1 MYFIMNRSRAPDLQE
16 KGLNYIQLLV
26 FGRIKV
32 ILLQNRES
40 TMDRSGKFAGEN
52 PFEIAKDW
60 MDQAK
65 ELELNDANAIALAT
79 VDNTGLPNV
88 RMVLLKEIE
97 DNAFVFYTN
106 YESKKGRE
114 LIASGK
120 AAFVIH
126 WKSLR
131 RQIRVRGSVEK
142 AEGKQADSYF
152 DSRSP
157 QSRVGAI
164 ASRQSQVIKNR
175 SVLENWY
182 EQALKDNGATPSRP
196 SFWGGFRINPVE
208 IEFWAD
214 GEARLHD
221 RFRWTRDQNG
231 SEWSIDRLSP

>member
-1 MYFIMNRSRAPDLQE
+1 MNRSRAPDLQE

-26 FGRIKV
+26 FGCIKV

-164 ASRQSQVIKNR
+164 ASRQSQVIKDR

>member
-1 MYFIMNRSRAPDLQE
+1 MNRSRAPDLQE

-164 ASRQSQVIKNR
+164 ASRQSQVIKDR

-221 RFRWTRDQNG
+221 RFRWTRDQNR

>member
-32 ILLQNRES
+32 ILIQNRES

-164 ASRQSQVIKNR
+164 ASRQSQIIKDR

-182 EQALKDNGATPSRP
+182 EQALKENGATPSRP

-221 RFRWTRDQNG
+221 RFRWTRAQNG

>member
-32 ILLQNRES
+32 ILIQNRES

-231 SEWSIDRLSP
+231 SDWSIDRLSP

>member
-79 VDNTGLPNV
+79 VDDTGLPNV

-114 LIASGK
+114 LIASGQV
-120 AAFVIH
+120 AFVIH

-142 AEGKQADSYF
+142 AQGKQADSYF

-164 ASRQSQVIKNR
+164 ASRQSQIIKDR

-182 EQALKDNGATPSRP
+182 EKALKENGATPSRP

-221 RFRWTRDQNG
+221 RFRWTRAQNG

>member
-1 MYFIMNRSRAPDLQE
+1 MCFIMNRSRAPDLQE

-32 ILLQNRES
+32 ILLQNREN

-164 ASRQSQVIKNR
+164 ASRQSQIIKDR

-221 RFRWTRDQNG
+221 RFRWTRAQNG

>member
-1 MYFIMNRSRAPDLQE
+1 MFFIMNRSRAPDLQE

-79 VDNTGLPNV
+79 VDDTGLPNV

-114 LIASGK
+114 LIASGQV
-120 AAFVIH
+120 AFVIH

-142 AEGKQADSYF
+142 AQGKQADSYF

-164 ASRQSQVIKNR
+164 ASRQSQIIKDR

-182 EQALKDNGATPSRP
+182 EKALKENGATPSRP

-221 RFRWTRDQNG
+221 RFRWTRAQNG

>member
-164 ASRQSQVIKNR
+164 ASRQSQVIRDR

>member
-1 MYFIMNRSRAPDLQE
+1 MLSNKDR
-16 KGLNYIQLLV
+16 K
-26 FGRIKV
+26 
-32 ILLQNRES
+32 
-40 TMDRSGKFAGEN
+40 MDRAGKFAGEN

-60 MDQAK
+60 MNQAK
-65 ELELNDANAIALAT
+65 EQELNDANAIALAT
-79 VDNTGLPNV
+79 VDSNGLPNV

-97 DNAFVFYTN
+97 ENAFVFYTN

-114 LIASGK
+114 LIASGQ

-142 AEGKQADSYF
+142 AQGKQADAYF

-157 QSRVGAI
+157 QSRVGAV
-164 ASRQSQVIKNR
+164 ASRQSQVINDR
-175 SVLENWY
+175 SVLESWY
-182 EQALKDNGATPSRP
+182 EEALAANGTTPSRP
-196 SFWGGFRINPVE
+196 SFWGGFRINPTE

-221 RFRWTRDQNG
+221 RFRWTRDTNQNN
-231 SEWSIDRLSP
+231 WSIDRLSP

>member
-32 ILLQNRES
+32 ILIQNRES

-164 ASRQSQVIKNR
+164 ASRQSQVIKDR

-221 RFRWTRDQNG
+221 RFRWTRAQNG
-231 SEWSIDRLSP
+231 SDWSIDRLSP

>member
-32 ILLQNRES
+32 ILIQNRES

-164 ASRQSQVIKNR
+164 ASRQSQIIKDR

-182 EQALKDNGATPSRP
+182 EQALKENGATPSRP

-231 SEWSIDRLSP
+231 SDWSIDRLSP

>member
-79 VDNTGLPNV
+79 VDDTGLPNV

-97 DNAFVFYTN
+97 ANAFVFYTN

-114 LIASGK
+114 LIASGQV
-120 AAFVIH
+120 AFVIH

-142 AEGKQADSYF
+142 AQGKQADSYF

-164 ASRQSQVIKNR
+164 ASRQSQIIKDR

-182 EQALKDNGATPSRP
+182 EKALKENGATPSRP

-221 RFRWTRDQNG
+221 RFRWTRAQNG

>member
-79 VDNTGLPNV
+79 VDDTGLPNV

-114 LIASGK
+114 LIASGQV
-120 AAFVIH
+120 AFVIH

-142 AEGKQADSYF
+142 AQGKQADSYF

-164 ASRQSQVIKNR
+164 ASRQSQIIKDR

-221 RFRWTRDQNG
+221 RFRWTRAQNG

>member
-32 ILLQNRES
+32 ILIQNRES

>member
-164 ASRQSQVIKNR
+164 ASRQSQVIRDR

-221 RFRWTRDQNG
+221 RFRWTRAQNG

>member
-1 MYFIMNRSRAPDLQE
+1 
-16 KGLNYIQLLV
+16 
-26 FGRIKV
+26 
-32 ILLQNRES
+32 
-40 TMDRSGKFAGEN
+40 MDREGKFAGEN

-60 MDQAK
+60 MKQAK
-65 ELELNDANAIALAT
+65 EQELNDANAIALAT
-79 VDNTGLPNV
+79 VDSNGLPNV

-97 DNAFVFYTN
+97 ENAFVFYTN

-114 LIASGK
+114 LIASGQ

-142 AEGKQADSYF
+142 AQGKQADAYF

-157 QSRVGAI
+157 QSRVGAV
-164 ASRQSQVIKNR
+164 ASRQSQVINDR
-175 SVLENWY
+175 SVLEGWY
-182 EQALKDNGATPSRP
+182 EEALAANGTTPSRP
-196 SFWGGFRINPVE
+196 SFWGGFRINPTE

-221 RFRWTRDQNG
+221 RFRWTRDTNQNN
-231 SEWSIDRLSP
+231 WSIDRLSP

>member
-32 ILLQNRES
+32 ILIQNRES

-164 ASRQSQVIKNR
+164 ASRQSQVIRDR

-221 RFRWTRDQNG
+221 RFRWTRAQNG

>member
-32 ILLQNRES
+32 ILIQNRES

-164 ASRQSQVIKNR
+164 ASRQSQVIKDR

-231 SEWSIDRLSP
+231 SDWSIDRLSP

>member
-1 MYFIMNRSRAPDLQE
+1 
-16 KGLNYIQLLV
+16 
-26 FGRIKV
+26 
-32 ILLQNRES
+32 
-40 TMDRSGKFAGEN
+40 MDRVGKFAGEN

-60 MDQAK
+60 MNQAK
-65 ELELNDANAIALAT
+65 EQELNDANAIALAT
-79 VDNTGLPNV
+79 VDSNGLPNV

-97 DNAFVFYTN
+97 ENAFVFYTN

-114 LIASGK
+114 LIASGQ

-142 AEGKQADSYF
+142 AQGKQADAYF

-164 ASRQSQVIKNR
+164 ASRQSQVINDR
-175 SVLENWY
+175 SVLEGWY
-182 EQALKDNGATPSRP
+182 EEALAANGTTPSRP
-196 SFWGGFRINPVE
+196 SFWGGFRINPTE

-221 RFRWTRDQNG
+221 RFRWTRDTNQNN
-231 SEWSIDRLSP
+231 WSIDRLSP

>member
-114 LIASGK
+114 LIASGQV
-120 AAFVIH
+120 AFVIH

-164 ASRQSQVIKNR
+164 ASRQSQVIKDR

>member
-1 MYFIMNRSRAPDLQE
+1 MCFIMNRSRAPDLQE

-32 ILLQNRES
+32 ILIQNRES

-114 LIASGK
+114 LIASGQ

-152 DSRSP
+152 YSRSP

-164 ASRQSQVIKNR
+164 ASRQSQIIKDR

-182 EQALKDNGATPSRP
+182 EQALKDNGATHSRP

-221 RFRWTRDQNG
+221 RFRWTRAQNG

>member
-164 ASRQSQVIKNR
+164 ASRQSQVIKDR

-221 RFRWTRDQNG
+221 RFRWTRAQNG

>member
-32 ILLQNRES
+32 ILIQNRES

-164 ASRQSQVIKNR
+164 ASRQSQIIKDR

-231 SEWSIDRLSP
+231 SDWSIDRLSP

>member
-79 VDNTGLPNV
+79 VDDTGLPNV

-114 LIASGK
+114 LIASGQV
-120 AAFVIH
+120 AFVIH

-142 AEGKQADSYF
+142 AQGKQADSYF

-164 ASRQSQVIKNR
+164 ASRQSQIIKDR

-182 EQALKDNGATPSRP
+182 EQALKENGATPSRP

-221 RFRWTRDQNG
+221 RFRWTRAQNG

>member
-164 ASRQSQVIKNR
+164 ASRQSQIIKDR

-221 RFRWTRDQNG
+221 RFRWTRAQNG

>member
-120 AAFVIH
+120 AAVVIH

-164 ASRQSQVIKNR
+164 ASRQSQIIKDR

-182 EQALKDNGATPSRP
+182 EKALKENGATPSRP

-221 RFRWTRDQNG
+221 RFRWTRAQNG

>member
-79 VDNTGLPNV
+79 VDDTGLPNV

-114 LIASGK
+114 LIASGQV
-120 AAFVIH
+120 AFVIH

-164 ASRQSQVIKNR
+164 ASRQSQVIKDR

-182 EQALKDNGATPSRP
+182 EQALKDNGANPSRP

-221 RFRWTRDQNG
+221 RFRWTRAQNG

>member
-1 MYFIMNRSRAPDLQE
+1 MNRSRKADLQE
-16 KGLNYIQLLV
+16 KGLKYVQLLV
-26 FGRIKV
+26 FACIKV
-32 ILLQNRES
+32 ILHANRDRI
-40 TMDRSGKFAGEN
+40 MDRSGKFAGEN
-52 PFEIAKDW
+52 LFEITRDW

-65 ELELNDANAIALAT
+65 ELELNDANALAT

-97 DNAFVFYTN
+97 SDAFVFYTN

-114 LIASGK
+114 LIASGQ

-142 AEGKQADSYF
+142 AEGKQADTYF

-157 QSRVGAI
+157 QSIVGAV
-164 ASRQSQVIKNR
+164 ASRQSQVIEDR

-182 EQALKDNGATPSRP
+182 EQALNENGTTPNRP

-221 RFRWTRDQNG
+221 RFRWTRTQNEN
-231 SEWSIDRLSP
+231 EWSIDRLSP

>member
-1 MYFIMNRSRAPDLQE
+1 MCFIMNRSRAPDLQE

-32 ILLQNRES
+32 ILIQNRES

-65 ELELNDANAIALAT
+65 KLELNDANAIALAT
-79 VDNTGLPNV
+79 VDDTGLPNV

-97 DNAFVFYTN
+97 ANAFVFYTN

-114 LIASGK
+114 LIASGQV
-120 AAFVIH
+120 AFVIH

-164 ASRQSQVIKNR
+164 ASRQSQVIKDR

-182 EQALKDNGATPSRP
+182 EQALKDNGANPSRP

-221 RFRWTRDQNG
+221 RFRWTRAQNG